1 MRTKRPARL
10 KNFSY
15 IGIHRYS
22 LTFCTDWRRKYF
34 ENATAVELV
43 LSQFFENAT
52 AVELVLS
59 QFLRVARKE
68 GFSILAYCFMPDH
81 VHVIVQ
87 GMRADSDGKKFISTA
102 KQCAAHEYAK
112 KFKQRLWQPFGYEHV
127 MRDDEDL
134 PAKVRYVLEN
144 PVRAGLVKTVL
155 EYPFSGSQ
163 VYDLRQ
169 LIDGLPQRD
178 P

>member
-22 LTFCTDWRRKYF
+22 LTFCTDWRRKHF

-43 LSQFFENAT
+43 LSE
-52 AVELVLS
+52 
-59 QFLRVARKE
+59 FLRVARKE

-81 VHVIVQ
+81 VHIIVE
-87 GMRADSDGKKFISTA
+87 GIRADSDGKKFISTA
-102 KQCAAHEYAK
+102 KQCAAHQYAD

-127 MRDDEDL
+127 MRDDEDV
-134 PAKVRYVLEN
+134 PAKIRYVLEN
-144 PVRAGLVKTVL
+144 PVRARLAKTVL
-155 EYPFSGSQ
+155 EYPFVGSQ
-163 VYDLRQ
+163 VYDLRT
-169 LIDGLPQRD
+169 LIDGLPQTESGSSRT
-178 P
+178 